1 MAEEAGFTLVQLR
14 YFVAAA
20 ESGSMTAAAERLVI
34 AQSAISAAV
43 SNLEKELRAQLFIRR
58 RARGLTLTP
67 AGERFLQQARDV
79 LNHVNEVAEEARGTG
94 GDLKGPVTF
103 GCFVTLAPLHL
114 PPLLTAF
121 ADAHPEVEVGVFE
134 AEADEIA
141 AALRGG
147 RIDFALAYD
156 LGFDT
161 DDIEREKLASAPA
174 HVIVPVGHRLAGR
187 GAVDLAALDG
197 DPMIL
202 LDLPHSRDYFWSVVT
217 AAGLSPVV
225 RYRTR
230 SYETVRSLVAQGHG
244 FSVLNQVP
252 LTGQTYSGGE
262 VAALDIKGSHPPLDV
277 VLVRLAG
284 VRQTARSSA
293 LAAIAR
299 RVVADTAQRHRID
312 AHREKR

>member
-1 MAEEAGFTLVQLR
+1 
-14 YFVAAA
+14 
-20 ESGSMTAAAERLVI
+20 
-34 AQSAISAAV
+34 
-43 SNLEKELRAQLFIRR
+43 
-58 RARGLTLTP
+58 
-67 AGERFLQQARDV
+67 
-79 LNHVNEVAEEARGTG
+79 
-94 GDLKGPVTF
+94 
-103 GCFVTLAPLHL
+103 
-114 PPLLTAF
+114 
-121 ADAHPEVEVGVFE
+121 
-134 AEADEIA
+134 
-141 AALRGG
+141 
-147 RIDFALAYD
+147 
-156 LGFDT
+156 
-161 DDIEREKLASAPA
+161 
-174 HVIVPVGHRLAGR
+174 VIVPVGHRLAGR